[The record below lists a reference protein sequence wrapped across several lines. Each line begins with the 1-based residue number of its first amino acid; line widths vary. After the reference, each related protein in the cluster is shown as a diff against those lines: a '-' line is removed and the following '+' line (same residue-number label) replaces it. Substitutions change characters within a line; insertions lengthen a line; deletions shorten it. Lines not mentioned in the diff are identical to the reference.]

1 MQAFNIVIAIVRS
14 KFVAVLLGPA
24 GMGIAGL
31 FGSTSAL
38 VASLTNFGL
47 GTSAVKNVANAA
59 ATGDTVRIAKVITVL
74 RKMVWITGT
83 LGMVLTAVLS
93 SWLSEIT
100 FGSRDYTFAF
110 IWISVTLL
118 FQQLSS
124 GQMVVL
130 QGLRKLQYLA
140 RANVIGSVL
149 GLLIS
154 VPVYYIWKLNG
165 IVPVII
171 ISSITTM
178 LLSWYFSWK
187 TGIRS
192 VEVKK
197 DETLT
202 EGKNMLKM
210 GLVLS
215 LNGIILTAVSYL
227 VRIYIS
233 NRGGVEQVGFFNAG
247 FNVINTYV
255 GMIFA
260 AMATDYYPRLSGVAD
275 DNQKSCTLINQQA
288 EIAVLILAPFLA
300 IFLIFINWIVVLLY
314 SLKFVEVNE
323 MIHWAAL
330 GMYFKAASWSVA
342 FILLAKGAS
351 KLFFWNELVA
361 NSYILALNIIGYRI
375 AGLEGLGISFVI
387 GYFMYLI
394 QVFILTRLKYS
405 FSFNRAFYKVAGF
418 QFFLGLLC
426 FVIVRLI
433 NSSWTYIVGSLL
445 IIISACYSF
454 RELEKRIGLK
464 EVLINKLNDL
474 RKK

>member
-1 MQAFNIVIAIVRS
+1 VQAFNIVISIVRS

-31 FGSTSAL
+31 LGSTSAL

-59 ATGDTVRIAKVITVL
+59 ATGDTVKISKVITVL
-74 RKMVWITGT
+74 RKMVWMTGT

-154 VPVYYIWKLNG
+154 VPVYYVWKLDG

-233 NRGGVEQVGFFNAG
+233 NRGGVEQVGLYNAG

-314 SLKFVEVNE
+314 SLKFVAVNE

-361 NSYILALNIIGYRI
+361 NSYILVLNIIGYRI

-387 GYFMYLI
+387 GYLMYLI

-405 FSFNRAFYKVAGF
+405 FSFNRVFYKVAGF
-418 QFFLGLLC
+418 QFLLGLLC
-426 FVIVRLI
+426 FTIVRFL
-433 NSSWTYIVGSLL
+433 NSSWTYVVGSLL
-445 IIISACYSF
+445 IIISALYSI

-464 EVLINKLNDL
+464 EVVINKLNDL